1 MGDKAINLNQQLNG
15 IEQLFA
21 SGQIK
26 KAQKDLRKLNSQ
38 FGKDKP
44 IPSKFKHKFQRLNF
58 TAKEYDDWAE
68 FATSDKRTELINS
81 VNAISSKNLEP
92 RKLANEINSLQKQW
106 QNLDQHG
113 KTASKEKWATFKE
126 ACEQAWLPCKDYFA
140 ELEGKKEENKNKKL
154 ELISQIES
162 FPSGK
167 TPESITVIQI
177 VKFLKSVHEKWK
189 IFSPVPD
196 KDFQDLNKKFRE
208 SREGINVLLAGVED
222 FNKSQKEALIEEVKN
237 LSMEEIDE
245 TVEKIRELQ
254 DQWRTL
260 GPAGKKLDPEIN
272 KIFDDECNKFLMVKD
287 KELDESRGLMEEIIK
302 LLRDK
307 QLAPSEAEEKFKELE
322 NLQGTQEEKKFRKA
336 IKDFAMLQRNEKAQ
350 EKLKNYQ
357 ELIEQLFDSGPE
369 KITKELIPELV
380 NGKPGELMDVNEA
393 SIRFQMFAGLDPVG
407 PKEMV
412 SKIKFEELRNRF
424 ADKNIDQGEKLREHF
439 TNLVYSK
446 SPKNKQDSADVKKA
460 MLKALKKVE
469 TLLP

>member
-154 ELISQIES
+154 DLISQIES

-196 KDFQDLNKKFRE
+196 KDFQDLNKKFRQ
-208 SREGINVLLAGVED
+208 SREGINVLLTGVED

-237 LSMEEIDE
+237 LSMDEIDE

-369 KITKELIPELV
+369 KITKELIPEFV

-446 SPKNKQDSADVKKA
+446 SPKSKQDSADVKKA

>member
-154 ELISQIES
+154 ELITQIES

-196 KDFQDLNKKFRE
+196 KDFQDLNKKFRQ

-369 KITKELIPELV
+369 KITKELIPEFV

>member
-26 KAQKDLRKLNSQ
+26 KAQKDLRKLNTQ

-154 ELISQIES
+154 DLISQIES

-196 KDFQDLNKKFRE
+196 KDFQDLNKKFRQ
-208 SREGINVLLAGVED
+208 SREGINVLLTGVED

-237 LSMEEIDE
+237 LSMDEIDE

-369 KITKELIPELV
+369 KITKELIPEFV

-424 ADKNIDQGEKLREHF
+424 ADKNIVQSEKLREHF

-446 SPKNKQDSADVKKA
+446 SPKSKQDSADVKKA

>member
-92 RKLANEINSLQKQW
+92 RKLANEINALQKQW

-369 KITKELIPELV
+369 KITKELIPEFV

>member
-1 MGDKAINLNQQLNG
+1 VGDKAINLNQQLNG

-222 FNKSQKEALIEEVKN
+222 FNKSQKEAFIEEVKN

-260 GPAGKKLDPEIN
+260 GPAGKKLDPQIN

-369 KITKELIPELV
+369 KITKELIPEFV

>member
-307 QLAPSEAEEKFKELE
+307 QLTPSEAEEKFKELE

-369 KITKELIPELV
+369 KITKELIPEFV

>member
-154 ELISQIES
+154 ELISQIEN

-369 KITKELIPELV
+369 KITKELIPEFV

>member
-1 MGDKAINLNQQLNG
+1 VGDKAINLNQQLNG

-369 KITKELIPELV
+369 KITKELIPEFV

>member
-126 ACEQAWLPCKDYFA
+126 ACEQAWLPCKDYFT

-154 ELISQIES
+154 DLISQIES

-196 KDFQDLNKKFRE
+196 KDFQDLNKKFRQ
-208 SREGINVLLAGVED
+208 SREGINVLLTGVED

-237 LSMEEIDE
+237 LSMDEIDE

-369 KITKELIPELV
+369 KITKELIPEFV

-446 SPKNKQDSADVKKA
+446 SPKSKQDSADVKKA